1 LYRQF
6 CFNRQGKRT
15 RSHFALAAKADFFA
29 TEQWIDEEMIWKFNH
44 LLIRLLHMIRILTI
58 FVAAA
63 ILWPSFAT
71 AAPKPLIQNPKH
83 WGAFELKEKAGK
95 ACYMVGKPVET
106 APKNVRRGDIWLLV
120 THRPAGKIKNEVQV
134 IVGYTFKNGSAAT
147 ITIDGKKFTL
157 FTEKDAA
164 WADSAKDDNKLVA
177 AMRKGN
183 NLIVRGVSS
192 RGTKTTDRYN
202 LSGFSAA
209 HAAIG
214 KACDVK

>member
-1 LYRQF
+1 
-6 CFNRQGKRT
+6 
-15 RSHFALAAKADFFA
+15 
-29 TEQWIDEEMIWKFNH
+29 
-44 LLIRLLHMIRILTI
+44 MIRILTI

-63 ILWPSFAT
+63 ILWPSFAI

-83 WGAFELKEKAGK
+83 WGAFELKETAGK

-120 THRPAGKIKNEVQV
+120 THGPTGKIENEVQV
-134 IVGYTFKNGSAAT
+134 IVGYTFKKGSAAT
-147 ITIDGKKFTL
+147 IDIDGKKFTL

-164 WADSAKDDNKLVA
+164 WAESAKDDKNIVA

-183 NLIVRGVSS
+183 KLVVRGVSS
-192 RGTKTTDRYN
+192 RGTKTTDRYD

-209 HAAIG
+209 HQAIG
-214 KACDVK
+214 TACGIK